1 MAGIPIIPIRL
12 EPIKVPVHADR
23 RLAFQV
29 ITAFGAGSK
38 ESGESSKVLER
49 DGDRVLVEFHSPVKG
64 LFGRTKVYKTVEW
77 VTPHEPDRID
87 FEHVRGPLKMMR
99 DRFVLEEVEG
109 GCSTLQYES
118 EFAVRWWWPGWV
130 IGVLYVRP
138 TLGRMM
144 RKHLAEMKETIEER
158 ARRSH
163 LFPPCVHTAD
173 DVHITA

>member
-1 MAGIPIIPIRL
+1 MSLIPVHLPPIEL
-12 EPIKVPVHADR
+12 HIHADR

-38 ESGESSKVLER
+38 ESDESSKVLEQ
-49 DGDRVLVEFHSPVKG
+49 DGNRALVEFHSPVKG

-77 VTPHEPDRID
+77 VTPREPDQID
-87 FEHVRGPLKMMR
+87 FEHVKGPLKMMH
-99 DRFVLEEVEG
+99 DRFVLKEVEG

-118 EFAVRWWWPGWV
+118 EFAVRWWWPGWI

-138 TLGRMM
+138 TLSKMM
-144 RKHLAEMKETIEER
+144 RKHLAGVKKTIEER

-163 LFPPCVHTAD
+163 VFPPCDVKDD
-173 DVHITA
+173 DVRIAA